1 MTQYMNL
8 SAHAYAGQCAH
19 QASSCAS
26 FGFLCS
32 AFFCA
37 LRFFLEKPGM
47 GEEGRTRCVEHSCM
61 CNSLHYNTINI
72 LSYCMRP
79 HDVL

>member
-8 SAHAYAGQCAH
+8 SAHASAGQCAH

-32 AFFCA
+32 AFFGA
-37 LRFFLEKPGM
+37 LHFFGFFAFTGKEMPLGA
-47 GEEGRTRCVEHSCM
+47 CV
-61 CNSLHYNTINI
+61 
-72 LSYCMRP
+72 
-79 HDVL
+79 

>member
-37 LRFFLEKPGM
+37 LRFFAFP
-47 GEEGRTRCVEHSCM
+47 
-61 CNSLHYNTINI
+61 I
-72 LSYCMRP
+72 LT
-79 HDVL
+79 VK

>member
-8 SAHAYAGQCAH
+8 SAHASAGQCAH

-32 AFFCA
+32 AFFGA
-37 LRFFLEKPGM
+37 LHFFCMFFFYRGM
-47 GEEGRTRCVEHSCM
+47 IPQGACV
-61 CNSLHYNTINI
+61 
-72 LSYCMRP
+72 
-79 HDVL
+79 

>member
-8 SAHAYAGQCAH
+8 SAHASAGQCAH

-32 AFFCA
+32 AFFGALHFFCFSYFNGQVTPQEACVLTPRHCA
-37 LRFFLEKPGM
+37 ANSYLKRLSLGGKPIFY
-47 GEEGRTRCVEHSCM
+47 V
-61 CNSLHYNTINI
+61 
-72 LSYCMRP
+72 
-79 HDVL
+79 

>member
-8 SAHAYAGQCAH
+8 SAHASAGQCAH

-37 LRFFLEKPGM
+37 LRFFCFSYSFNFPLPQ
-47 GEEGRTRCVEHSCM
+47 
-61 CNSLHYNTINI
+61 L
-72 LSYCMRP
+72 LS
-79 HDVL
+79 

>member
-8 SAHAYAGQCAH
+8 SAHASVDQCAH

-32 AFFCA
+32 AFFYA
-37 LRFFLEKPGM
+37 LHFFCFSFFNGQVTPQEA
-47 GEEGRTRCVEHSCM
+47 CV
-61 CNSLHYNTINI
+61 
-72 LSYCMRP
+72 
-79 HDVL
+79 